1 MRTIICGAGL
11 VGYSI
16 AEYLAREGNDVTV
29 IDIDPDRVEHVNN
42 DLDVNAVLGHASSPD
57 TLKQAGA
64 YDAEM
69 LIAVTHNDE
78 INMIACQVAHSLFN
92 LPKKIAR
99 IRDQSYIDPAW
110 SNLFSRSHMP
120 IDLIISPEVEVA
132 RSISRRLST
141 PGTTNIFNL
150 ADEKVVIAGVMCEE
164 TCPLINTQIKQIR
177 TLFPDLPFVVCLIL
191 RGQEVIIPTKDD
203 QMLAGDEAYFFTDAI
218 HLKRVLAAFGHEEKP
233 ARNIVIF
240 GGGNVGYNVAQLVL
254 EKHPNANLKIIENS
268 YDRSRQ
274 LAEILPS
281 EVVIL
286 YGDGLQTDIIKESNM
301 ANAETLIA
309 VTNDDET
316 NILGSLLAK
325 QHGCER
331 VITLI
336 NNPTYTS
343 FISSLGIDASV
354 SPRSSTV
361 STIMQHV
368 RRGRIKALHSIRDGA
383 VEIMEVEV
391 SESSDLINMTIEDLD
406 LPDGEVLVGMIVR
419 DNQVMLPKK
428 DVVLQAKDHVI
439 VMAKEGYMKKIEEMF
454 TLQVDL
460 F

>member
-1 MRTIICGAGL
+1 MRTIVCGAGL
-11 VGYSI
+11 VGFSI
-16 AEYLAREGNDVTV
+16 ADYMSREGNDVTI
-29 IDIDPDRVEHVNN
+29 IDIDPDRIEHVNN
-42 DLDVNAVLGHASSPD
+42 ELDVNGILGHASSPD
-57 TLKQAGA
+57 VLKQAGA

-69 LIAVTHNDE
+69 IIAVTHNDE

-99 IRDQSYIDPAW
+99 IRNQDYLDAAW
-110 SNLFSRSHMP
+110 SNLFSRAHMP

-132 RSISRRLST
+132 RSITKRLST
-141 PGTTNIFNL
+141 PGTTNVFSL
-150 ADEKVVIAGVMCEE
+150 ADGEVVLAGVLCEND
-164 TCPLINTQIKQIR
+164 CPLINTQIRQIR
-177 TLFPDLPFVVCLIL
+177 TLFPDLPFVICLIL
-191 RGQEVIIPTKDD
+191 RGIEVIVPNKDD
-203 QMLAGDEAYFFTDAI
+203 QMLPGDEVYFFTDKD
-218 HLKRVLAAFGHEEKP
+218 HLKRVLAAFGHEEQP

-240 GGGNVGYNVAQLVL
+240 GGGNVGENVAQLTR
-254 EKHPNANLKIIENS
+254 KYYPNVNLKIIESS
-268 YDRSRQ
+268 YDRARTLSET
-274 LAEILPS
+274 LDSEIIVLH
-281 EVVIL
+281 
-286 YGDGLQTDIIKESNM
+286 GDGLQKELIQEANM

-325 QHGCER
+325 QYGCER

-368 RRGRIKALHSIRDGA
+368 RRGRIKALQTIRDGA
-383 VEIMEVEV
+383 AEIIEVEI
-391 SESSDLINMTIEDLD
+391 SDSSDLINMSLEDLD
-406 LPDGEVLVGMIVR
+406 LPDDVMIGMIVR
-419 DNQVMLPKK
+419 DDEVFLPKK
-428 DVVLQAKDHVI
+428 EFVIQAKDHII
-439 VMAKEGYMKKIEEMF
+439 VMAKEGHMKRIEAMF
-454 TLQVDL
+454 TLQVDI